1 MAALDELPVFAVNT
15 AMANRWWL
23 KPFRRVANIY
33 PLDPTNPLAIKDLIG
48 KINAGQPCV
57 IFPEGR
63 LSVTGALMKIYA
75 GPAYI
80 ADRTGATIVPVR
92 LDGPELTRFTR
103 LKAGQV
109 TRHWFPKITITI
121 CPPRQLTVDPALR
134 GKARRQIA
142 NLQLYDIM
150 SDMVFSTTDWGR
162 TLFEALLRARGRHG
176 WRFSM
181 LEDTSGVH
189 LDYLKLVAGCPGPR
203 PQARRADRA
212 GRAGRR
218 AGAQRQR
225 RRGRVHG
232 AAGLRPRAGDAQL
245 LGRPGQSRGRGRHGP
260 DQAGG
265 LLGRVRRQGQ
275 ARAVDRRHRRP
286 GQVPLARGAARRRSA
301 PPSACA
307 ACGTA
312 CSPGAST
319 PASASSAT
327 TRPWSCSPRARRAGP
342 RASCSA
348 TATSWPTSPRS
359 RPGSTSTRRTRCSTR
374 CRCSTASA

>member
-1 MAALDELPVFAVNT
+1 MVVNHVSFLDGALLMAALDELPAFAVNT

-92 LDGPELTRFTR
+92 LDGPELTPFTR
-103 LKAGQV
+103 LKARARSPG
-109 TRHWFPKITITI
+109 TGS
-121 CPPRQLTVDPALR
+121 PRSPSPSARRASLTVDPALR

-142 NLQLYDIM
+142 NLQLYEIM
-150 SDMVFSTTDWGR
+150 SDMVFSTTDWGP

-176 WRFSM
+176 WRFPM

-189 LDYLKLVAGCPGPR
+189 LDYIKLVAG
-203 PQARRADRA
+203 ALVL
-212 GRAGRR
+212 GRR
-218 AGAQRQR
+218 FAALTEPGERVGVLVPNVNAAVVFSALQAF
-225 RRGRVHG
+225 GRVPAMLNFSAG
-232 AAGLRPRAGDAQL
+232 PANLEAAVVTAQIKL
-245 LGRPGQSRGRGRHGP
+245 VVSSGEFVAKAKLEP
-260 DQAGG
+260 
-265 LLGRVRRQGQ
+265 
-275 ARAVDRRHRRP
+275 VDRR
-286 GQVPLARGAARRRSA
+286 ASAATPSSFGSRSCAARSA
-301 PPSACA
+301 PGQRLAASGTACSRAASMPASACA
-307 ACGTA
+307 ATIRRWC
-312 CSPGAST
+312 
-319 PASASSAT
+319 
-327 TRPWSCSPRARRAGP
+327 CSPRARRAGP

-348 TATSWPTSPRS
+348 TAIS
-359 RPGSTSTRRTRCSTR
+359 
-374 CRCSTASA
+374 